1 MKPGIRKSVII
12 EGVTCPRCGSK
23 EITGKGYIKKI
34 KSGTKNRNYFCTGC
48 AYNFSRPEIY
58 AKAEQFVT
66 HHFGGN
72 MVYIGMFGLV
82 AKIEVLDDE
91 CNGKWTVKI
100 LDIIKQSSDNKK
112 YKMDDVNVGDIVRL
126 DYGFLFNSKKLA
138 ISYAEESKKF
148 VPDKWSGNSL
158 LGLPF

>member
-1 MKPGIRKSVII
+1 MLSLTLAFLPITSGFLFVLNELWKNIIKDAIHSHNLSTRKHCDI
-12 EGVTCPRCGSK
+12 
-23 EITGKGYIKKI
+23 
-34 KSGTKNRNYFCTGC
+34 
-48 AYNFSRPEIY
+48 
-58 AKAEQFVT
+58 
-66 HHFGGN
+66 
-72 MVYIGMFGLV
+72 YIGMFGLV

-100 LDIIKQSSDNKK
+100 LDIIKQSSNNKK

-148 VPDKWSGNSL
+148 VPEKWSGNSL